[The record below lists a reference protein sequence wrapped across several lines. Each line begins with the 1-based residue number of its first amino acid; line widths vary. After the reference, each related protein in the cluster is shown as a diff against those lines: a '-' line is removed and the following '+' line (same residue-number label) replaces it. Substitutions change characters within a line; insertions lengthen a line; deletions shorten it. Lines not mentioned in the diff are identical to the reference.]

1 MTVMTRDDFDDDPYR
16 TRVLEELD
24 GPVGS
29 GGIAGPSDGFPAPA
43 AAPQGTYNRDKFVQ
57 GWRDSPFAATE
68 QGFRDYL
75 GQSEFGAGINYS
87 GGDKFTDPTGRMF
100 DVIGDYGTAGARKRT
115 GYTTD
120 KRYADVTGSGRGRS
134 AASARSAGGGGT
146 GAPAANSFLSD
157 IRRIITDRL
166 GALKGTPS
174 IDDPELAAQ
183 SSAFRRSQTRSN
195 ADERAMLAERAAA
208 NGTLMGGQSSGGFDT
223 AVQGIHERSGENQAA
238 YDADLVGDEVQ
249 YRRAEVQNLLDMALQ
264 SGDSESARELSM
276 ALAELDAQLRRE
288 GLGESGRQ
296 FDANLGQRDRQ
307 FNAGMDFDRYRYD
320 DTMGYNQGRAGEDD
334 YRWRVLYGLG
344 GTNG

>member
-29 GGIAGPSDGFPAPA
+29 GGIAGPNDGFPAPA
-43 AAPQGTYNRDKFVQ
+43 AKPQGSYNRDKFVQ

-68 QGFRDYL
+68 QGFRDYM
-75 GQSEFGAGINYS
+75 GQSEFGAGINYG

-100 DVIGDYGTAGARKRT
+100 DVIGDYGTAGAKKRT

-120 KRYADVTGSGRGRS
+120 KRYADVTGSGGSRRS
-134 AASARSAGGGGT
+134 ASGAGRGATGA

-157 IRRIITDRL
+157 IRNIITQRL

-183 SSAFRRSQTRSN
+183 SSAYRRSQTRSD

-223 AVQGIHERSGENQAA
+223 ALQGIHERSGENQAA

-249 YRRAEVQNLLDMALQ
+249 YRRAEMQGLLDMALQ

-296 FDANLGQRDRQ
+296 FDAGLAQRGSQ

-320 DTMGYNQGRAGEDD
+320 DGMGRTIGRDAEDD
-334 YRWRVLYGLG
+334 YRFRVLQGLG
-344 GTNG
+344 

>member
-29 GGIAGPSDGFPAPA
+29 GGIAGPNDGGFPGYDGSGINPRYKT
-43 AAPQGTYNRDKFVQ
+43 QTGTYNRDKFVQ

-100 DVIGDYGTAGARKRT
+100 DVIGDYGTAGAKKRT

-120 KRYADVTGSGRGRS
+120 KRYADVTGSGRGR
-134 AASARSAGGGGT
+134 AAVSTRGATGA

-157 IRRIITDRL
+157 IRNIITQRL

-183 SSAFRRSQTRSN
+183 SSAYRRSQTRSD

-223 AVQGIHERSGENQAA
+223 ALQGIHERSGENQAA

-249 YRRAEVQNLLDMALQ
+249 YRRAEMQGLLDMALQ

-288 GLGESGRQ
+288 GLSQ
-296 FDANLGQRDRQ
+296 QNSQ

-320 DTMGYNQGRAGEDD
+320 DTTGYNMGRDAESD
-334 YRWRVLYGLG
+334 YRWRVLQGLG
-344 GTNG
+344 